1 MCGASNAGSIS
12 ASSAGHSV
20 PTDRD
25 CGSVRGHETSRI
37 RETQGPPITLRLEID
52 FEVPVPIVA
61 VGGELKN
68 TVCAASASVAE
79 VSESHGDLSNP
90 DALRGFTRTVRY
102 FTTVPHHKGGVVAH
116 DLHPSYASTLH
127 ARKST
132 GRLVGVQHHHAHGVS
147 CAMDAR
153 MPLPALAIVCDGAG
167 YGTDGAIW
175 GGELLLCRADGF
187 ERLAHLDYFPL
198 PGGDLAA
205 KYPARPAL
213 AVTREAFGADWE
225 EWASGLFD
233 SGGGSGRRSNEFSMI
248 RRQIESGVNTP
259 PTSSLGRLFDAV
271 SYLCGLCDE
280 NDQEGRAA
288 VALQDAAAEAMG
300 VTAERFEPFAYTIHA
315 ARHAPM
321 RLDWRPLIRGVVAEA
336 RHGTPATRTAA
347 RFHQTLS
354 RMFAEV
360 TEMAAERTG
369 VRRVVLSGG
378 CFLNSILR
386 EEMASLL
393 RKAGLTVGT
402 HSRVSCGDAGL
413 SLGQAVVGAAV
424 GGRMK

>member
-1 MCGASNAGSIS
+1 MCRASNAGLIS
-12 ASSAGHSV
+12 ANSPGLAA
-20 PTDRD
+20 PRDRD
-25 CGSVRGHETSRI
+25 PGSGRDHEASQA
-37 RETQGPPITLRLEID
+37 REGQGPPIALRLDLEFD
-52 FEVPVPIVA
+52 LATPIIA
-61 VGGELKN
+61 LGGELKN
-68 TVCAASASVAE
+68 TVCAGSSSVVE
-79 VSESHGDLSNP
+79 ISETHGDLSEP
-90 DALRGFTRTVRY
+90 DALRGFARTVRY
-102 FTTVPHHKGGVVAH
+102 FTTASHHKGGVVAH

-127 ARKST
+127 ARKSD
-132 GRLVGVQHHHAHGVS
+132 GKLVGVQHHHAHGVS
-147 CAMDAR
+147 CAVDAR
-153 MPLPALAIVCDGAG
+153 MPLPVLAIVCDGAG

-205 KYPARPAL
+205 KCPVRPAL
-213 AVTREAFGADWE
+213 AVTRDAFGAD
-225 EWASGLFD
+225 WASGLFD
-233 SGGGSGRRSNEFSMI
+233 LGGGSGRGWNENSMI

-280 NDQEGRAA
+280 NDREGRAA
-288 VALQDAAAEAMG
+288 VALQDAAAQALD
-300 VTAERFEPFAYTIHA
+300 VTAGQLEPFAYTIHA
-315 ARHAPM
+315 ARHAPI

-336 RHGTPATRTAA
+336 RHGAPATRIAV

-354 RMFAEV
+354 RMFAESA
-360 TEMAAERTG
+360 EIAAERTG
-369 VRRVVLSGG
+369 VDRIVLSGG

-386 EEMASLL
+386 EELARRL

-413 SLGQAVVGAAV
+413 SLGQAVIGATVGH
-424 GGRMK
+424 RMK